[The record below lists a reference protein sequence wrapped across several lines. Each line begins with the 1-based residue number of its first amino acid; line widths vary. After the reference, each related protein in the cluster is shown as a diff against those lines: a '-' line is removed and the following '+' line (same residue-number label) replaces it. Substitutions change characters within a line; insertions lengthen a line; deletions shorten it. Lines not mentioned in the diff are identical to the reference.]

1 MDELPTPLASN
12 IMQVARDK
20 QMLTGMGRMVRHES
34 IHTLNSKRAPNAKAA
49 VTSKAAD
56 YLPQL
61 KKERLKLS
69 AATAAVHAAAH
80 KEEHE
85 RERGRVAAQ
94 KGKSASREKTE
105 ARKKAREQ
113 EEAKRKKA
121 DAMRKKADAQGRKK
135 NRGRVQRMTRRIATM
150 DQMRTRA
157 RGDRFAQVRAGECS
171 DSDSDL

>member
-1 MDELPTPLASN
+1 MPL
-12 IMQVARDK
+12 
-20 QMLTGMGRMVRHES
+20 
-34 IHTLNSKRAPNAKAA
+34 
-49 VTSKAAD
+49 
-56 YLPQL
+56 
-61 KKERLKLS
+61 
-69 AATAAVHAAAH
+69 
-80 KEEHE
+80 
-85 RERGRVAAQ
+85 
-94 KGKSASREKTE
+94 SASREKAE

-135 NRGRVQRMTRRIATM
+135 NRGRVQRMTRRIATT